1 MAFRGS
7 DQNSGTIEPKPI
19 HPKGGEKYTVYLY
32 SIIRL
37 GWSTTA
43 TATPRKELLK

>member
-7 DQNSGTIEPKPI
+7 DQNSGTIEPKPNR
-19 HPKGGEKYTVYLY
+19 PKGGETYTVYLY
-32 SIIRL
+32 SIIRP

-43 TATPRKELLK
+43 TATPTKELLK